1 MIRGKSPRADLK
13 HSYRKVLWRSAGL
26 SVLFHLLFFATV
38 PPIEFEPRMAPE
50 GCSSS
55 SWSTSSKAASRSL
68 PRPLSAS
75 PWPSTTPARIRP
87 STIALPRNC
96 PGRKKRQWR
105 CGCWRKTRRM
115 IRRVMPEDP
124 DSARQALI
132 EGRVTVRALL
142 DVEGKVQ
149 RIDRIEGPREFHRA
163 ATTAVRQWEFTP
175 AVQSDRQ
182 GLDQPA
188 FRLRAGIETRGRW
201 IWVSAMRPCLSAA
214 KTL

>member
-1 MIRGKSPRADLK
+1 MAVHDAGEHPAPD
-13 HSYRKVLWRSAGL
+13 YRPPAELPGQEEEAVEVWMLEKNP
-26 SVLFHLLFFATV
+26 SV
-38 PPIEFEPRMAPE
+38 
-50 GCSSS
+50 
-55 SWSTSSKAASRSL
+55 
-68 PRPLSAS
+68 
-75 PWPSTTPARIRP
+75 
-87 STIALPRNC
+87 
-96 PGRKKRQWR
+96 
-105 CGCWRKTRRM
+105 

-132 EGRVTVRALL
+132 EGRVTVRELL

-188 FRLRAGIETRGRW
+188 FRLRDGIETRGRW

-214 KTL
+214 KAL

>member
-1 MIRGKSPRADLK
+1 MAVHDAGEHPALD
-13 HSYRKVLWRSAGL
+13 YRPPAELPGQEEEAVEVWMLEKNP
-26 SVLFHLLFFATV
+26 SV
-38 PPIEFEPRMAPE
+38 
-50 GCSSS
+50 
-55 SWSTSSKAASRSL
+55 
-68 PRPLSAS
+68 
-75 PWPSTTPARIRP
+75 
-87 STIALPRNC
+87 
-96 PGRKKRQWR
+96 
-105 CGCWRKTRRM
+105 

-132 EGRVTVRALL
+132 EGRVTVRELL

-188 FRLRAGIETRGRW
+188 FRLRDGIETRGRW

-214 KTL
+214 KAL

>member
-38 PPIEFEPRMAPE
+38 PPLEFEPRIAPE
-50 GCSSS
+50 RLLVITLEHIPETRLQIPPPPTVREPVAVHDAGEHPA
-55 SWSTSSKAASRSL
+55 TDYRPPAELPGEEEEISL
-68 PRPLSAS
+68 EEEEEAVEVWMLEK
-75 PWPSTTPARIRP
+75 RP
-87 STIALPRNC
+87 SV
-96 PGRKKRQWR
+96 
-105 CGCWRKTRRM
+105 
-115 IRRVMPEDP
+115 IRRVMPEYP

-175 AVQSDRQ
+175 AVQNDR
-182 GLDQPA
+182 
-188 FRLRAGIETRGRW
+188 TVKVW
-201 IWVSAMRPCLSAA
+201 INLPFVFELE
-214 KTL
+214 